1 MTVKTTKKI
10 EVEID
15 NGAYNDLVEKCKKY
29 NLPLNLVTG
38 IIVKDNMDEYFSK
51 YERYAKYGLFEE
63 FAMLQ
68 DEPDEVESKEIF
80 YYWDYDAE
88 NDIHELHYIDYYD
101 DDYVVADLFSDV
113 ENYWECSLKERI
125 TESNEVKEDFLADSL
140 EKAKEEVYQLV
151 CDKIDDRLYDYFNG
165 AKYLKRMLTD
175 FVRFDESKE
184 GGEKDE

>member
-1 MTVKTTKKI
+1 MAVKTTKKI
-10 EVEID
+10 EIEID
-15 NGAYNDLVEKCKKY
+15 NGAYNDLVAKCKKY
-29 NLPLNLVTG
+29 NLPLSLVTG
-38 IIVKDNMDEYFSK
+38 IIVKDNMDEHFSK
-51 YERYAKYGLFEE
+51 YERYAKCGLFEE
-63 FAMLQ
+63 LVMLQ
-68 DEPDEVESKEIF
+68 DEPDEVESKEVF

-88 NDIHELHYIDYYD
+88 SNVHELHYIDYYD
-101 DDYVVADLFSDV
+101 DDYVVADLFGDV

-125 TESNEVKEDFLADSL
+125 TESNEEKEDFWADSL

-165 AKYLKRMLTD
+165 AKYFKRMLTD